1 MSSVVKRQIKA
12 FDDSNLLILII
23 ALDGLLT
30 QQPGQDGLMLF
41 LVSLSFVIF
50 GVHYWR
56 LPWTGSFDYKL
67 VAILLAGREQ

>member
-1 MSSVVKRQIKA
+1 MSSVMKGAMKA

-23 ALDGLLT
+23 ALDVLLT
-30 QQPGQDGLMLF
+30 QQPEWDDA
-41 LVSLSFVIF
+41 VRELSFVIV